1 MRLWG
6 AWRLSRLLAYSL
18 TQGPPQQ
25 PAVVMGLSLLSPES
39 QAPGGQGSSR
49 QLIAVPLSSSGS

>member
-1 MRLWG
+1 MRLLR
-6 AWRLSRLLAYSL
+6 AWRLSRLLSYSL

-39 QAPGGQGSSR
+39 QAPGEDRAAAGS
-49 QLIAVPLSSSGS
+49 